1 MNSLRDALADYLTV
15 RRALGYKLARDE
27 KLLTQFLSHL
37 ERIDASTVTIENA
50 LAWARLPATSTDG
63 HWWSRRL
70 TVVRGFARYL
80 HTLDPAVEVPPPD
93 VLPQRACRATSYLY
107 STGEI
112 EALLAA
118 TAWLRTPLRRATYRT
133 VLGLLVVTGMRVGE
147 AIRADVDDLDVEDD
161 LLTVRQSKLGK
172 SRQLPLH
179 PTTTQALRDYLR
191 LRNGSAP
198 TPDTRALFVSTA
210 GTRLLYCGVHETFQR
225 LVAMAGLR
233 PRSASCRPRI
243 HDTRH
248 SFAVATVLDWYRD
261 GGDVQA
267 RLPLL
272 STWLGHIHPGSTYWY
287 LSAAPELLAMAAQ
300 RLERHDRGAAS

>member
-1 MNSLRDALADYLTV
+1 
-15 RRALGYKLARDE
+15 
-27 KLLTQFLSHL
+27 
-37 ERIDASTVTIENA
+37 
-50 LAWARLPATSTDG
+50 
-63 HWWSRRL
+63 
-70 TVVRGFARYL
+70 
-80 HTLDPAVEVPPPD
+80 
-93 VLPQRACRATSYLY
+93 
-107 STGEI
+107 
-112 EALLAA
+112 
-118 TAWLRTPLRRATYRT
+118 
-133 VLGLLVVTGMRVGE
+133 
-147 AIRADVDDLDVEDD
+147 
-161 LLTVRQSKLGK
+161 
-172 SRQLPLH
+172 
-179 PTTTQALRDYLR
+179 
-191 LRNGSAP
+191 
-198 TPDTRALFVSTA
+198 LFVSTA

>member
-1 MNSLRDALADYLTV
+1 
-15 RRALGYKLARDE
+15 
-27 KLLTQFLSHL
+27 
-37 ERIDASTVTIENA
+37 
-50 LAWARLPATSTDG
+50 
-63 HWWSRRL
+63 
-70 TVVRGFARYL
+70 
-80 HTLDPAVEVPPPD
+80 
-93 VLPQRACRATSYLY
+93 
-107 STGEI
+107 
-112 EALLAA
+112 LAA

-147 AIRADVDDLDVEDD
+147 AIRADVDDLDVDHD

-191 LRNGSAP
+191 QRNQSAP
-198 TPDTRALFVSTA
+198 TPDTRALFISTA
-210 GTRLLYCGVHETFQR
+210 GTRLLYCSVYETFQR
-225 LVAMAGLR
+225 LLARAGLR
-233 PRSASCRPRI
+233 PRSTSCRPRI

-300 RLERHDRGAAS
+300 RLEHHDRGAAS